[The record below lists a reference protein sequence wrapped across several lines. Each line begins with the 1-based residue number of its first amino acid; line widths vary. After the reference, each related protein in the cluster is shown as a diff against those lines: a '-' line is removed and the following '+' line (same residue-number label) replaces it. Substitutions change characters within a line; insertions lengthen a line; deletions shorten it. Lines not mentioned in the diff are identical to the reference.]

1 MKTIMMATAVSLMLA
16 PTAFAAVPVAA
27 GGAASKAVATSQ
39 GEKDGVVLAAGPGR
53 TGTISIPGGK
63 GFMPGKG
70 FAG

>member
-1 MKTIMMATAVSLMLA
+1 MKTIMMATAVSLMLT
-16 PTAFAAVPVAA
+16 PLAFAAVPVVAS
-27 GGAASKAVATSQ
+27 AASKAVAASQ